1 MLRVDA
7 SICNL
12 RDDRA
17 PVLLEVPLLQTFHLY
32 GAFGWS
38 DREFGE
44 ALEALASILESESPV
59 TGSRDKVEREMRRMG
74 YT

>member
-1 MLRVDA
+1 MIDRDGKPRSDPVTMVYEEALVAKHLPGFRPQEMYA
-7 SICNL
+7 S
-12 RDDRA
+12 
-17 PVLLEVPLLQTFHLY
+17 
-32 GAFGWS
+32 
-38 DREFGE
+38 EFGE